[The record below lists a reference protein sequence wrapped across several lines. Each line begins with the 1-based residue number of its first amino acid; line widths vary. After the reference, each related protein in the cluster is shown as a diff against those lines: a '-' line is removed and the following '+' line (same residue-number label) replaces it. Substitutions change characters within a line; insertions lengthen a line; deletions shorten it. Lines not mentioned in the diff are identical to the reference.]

1 MVSDD
6 ILRDKNSDQNNVLFE
21 ELPTCPVK
29 CQIIKP
35 NARLELAKKKI
46 QQTKKQKKPKKDKC
60 ESCKMVEKIR
70 LPRLQ

>member
-1 MVSDD
+1 MFDSLDQNDKKDIKMVSDD

-46 QQTKKQKKPKKDKC
+46 QQTKK
-60 ESCKMVEKIR
+60 
-70 LPRLQ
+70 

>member
-6 ILRDKNSDQNNVLFE
+6 ILQDKNSDQNDVLFE

-35 NARLELAKKKI
+35 NTRLELAKKKYNR
-46 QQTKKQKKPKKDKC
+46 QRNRKKQKKTNARVA
-60 ESCKMVEKIR
+60 KMVEKIR
-70 LPRLQ
+70 LPRL

>member
-6 ILRDKNSDQNNVLFE
+6 ILLDKNSDQNNVLFE

-35 NARLELAKKKI
+35 NARLELAKKKN
-46 QQTKKQKKPKKDKC
+46 TTDK
-60 ESCKMVEKIR
+60 EIEKT
-70 LPRLQ
+70 

>member
-35 NARLELAKKKI
+35 NARLELAKKKKN
-46 QQTKKQKKPKKDKC
+46 TTDK
-60 ESCKMVEKIR
+60 EIEKT
-70 LPRLQ
+70 

>member
-35 NARLELAKKKI
+35 NTRLELAKKKKI
-46 QQTKKQKKPKKDKC
+46 QQTKK
-60 ESCKMVEKIR
+60 
-70 LPRLQ
+70 